1 MIETAAATTDVDLIA
16 ELRELRQTVA
26 TLQAA
31 LARRHRIIL
40 HAERPQPFLGQ
51 PVKLVARVTD
61 ATGTPRAGVPVIFS
75 TTWGRLET
83 GDGYALRQGAS
94 LTARTYP
101 DGTARVTLLPRAA
114 EDLTSAQQD
123 SLIAMLARL
132 DPQAA
137 KPQEIAESL
146 AGLVEQYRWKANRLF
161 RQAVDVLFREFRDEL
176 VDTVNRRDLLGG
188 WRYFEATVFAHV
200 PGVEDG
206 SAVDATAAVS
216 LRFKD
221 WLGPWLETHLRLSPA
236 ENALV
241 QELERIKKK
250 AGNEAATLLDGIY
263 DRVRRFVDD
272 QEGVVGQLVG
282 QRVAE
287 SSIRRFATTAIDDL
301 PRDVR
306 NRLFRSLDVASRTV
320 RTAGVHV
327 LSEVGKARLDAN
339 VETDAKIDRLNVGR
353 IDTLRGQ
360 MSRIEEE
367 VGRKA
372 EASEVTEFRTAVER
386 RIEDNEKAL
395 QTKVDRETF
404 ARFEDSIRD
413 SLNNRLSLDRF
424 ERYQDETSEKL
435 ADKVDRGTFARS
447 EVATRSSLSEKLSTR
462 SFESYKSETSE
473 TLADKV
479 DHESLN
485 GLKETIK
492 SNLSS
497 LQNSVRGFQ
506 VLNPGAFDPFRRIP
520 R

>member
-1 MIETAAATTDVDLIA
+1 MIETATTTDVDLIA

-31 LARRHRIIL
+31 LARRHRIVL

-51 PVKLVARVTD
+51 PVTLVARVTE

-75 TTWGRLET
+75 TTWGRLQT
-83 GDGYALRQGAS
+83 GDGYALRQGTS

-101 DGTARVTLLPRAA
+101 DGTARVTLLPRAS
-114 EDLTSAQQD
+114 EDLTAAQQD

-146 AGLVEQYRWKANRLF
+146 TGLVEQYRWKANGLF
-161 RQAVDVLFREFRDEL
+161 RQAVDVLFREFRDAL
-176 VDTVNRRDLLGG
+176 VEPVNPRDLLGG
-188 WRYFEATVFAHV
+188 WSYFEATVFAHV

-206 SAVDATAAVS
+206 SAVDATAVVS

-221 WLGPWLETHLRLSPA
+221 WLTPWLETHVRLSPD

-241 QELERIKKK
+241 RDLERVKKK
-250 AGNEAATLLDGIY
+250 ASNEAATLLDGIY
-263 DRVRRFVDD
+263 DQMRQFVDD
-272 QEGVVGQLVG
+272 QEGVVGQFVG

-287 SSIRRFATTAIDDL
+287 TSIRRFATTAINDL
-301 PRDVR
+301 PREVR

-327 LSEVGKARLDAN
+327 LSEVGKARVDAN
-339 VETDAKIDRLNVGR
+339 AEADAKIDRLTVGR
-353 IDTLRGQ
+353 LDPLTGQ
-360 MSRIEEE
+360 VGKIEQAVDRKADASDVTTFRAE
-367 VGRKA
+367 VGQKLTTTDKTL
-372 EASEVTEFRTAVER
+372 E
-386 RIEDNEKAL
+386 
-395 QTKVDRETF
+395 TKVDRETF
-404 ARFEDSIRD
+404 AT
-413 SLNNRLSLDRF
+413 F
-424 ERYQDETSEKL
+424 ERN
-435 ADKVDRGTFARS
+435 
-447 EVATRSSLSEKLSTR
+447 TRNSLSGKLSTR
-462 SFESYKSETSE
+462 SFESYRSEARE

-485 GLKETIK
+485 TLKETLR
-492 SNLSS
+492 SNLNS
-497 LQNSVRGFQ
+497 LQNRVNGFQ
-506 VLNPGAFDPFRRIP
+506 VLNPGVFDPIRRIP